1 VSTVTDV
8 LRLPTYRRF
17 LIAAI
22 CSGVGVW
29 IFQTAI
35 YWAALQTGSTGSVG
49 ILVAVISI
57 PSLVLTLPAGILTDR
72 AGPFRLLVIGQAAP
86 ALACL
91 AGMLAIGPDGA
102 IATAPAAAVTLVAG
116 TAYALWSVPAL
127 VYVTRIV
134 EPRLL
139 GSAIGLMVVQY
150 AIGRMVGGSLG
161 GLVVSVGGAGSAL
174 ALCVVIF
181 GLGTVATL
189 SLPRVAGLEL
199 REGPTIR
206 GMIEA
211 GRWMRRAPATIA
223 LVTLSA
229 IASMFSYAY
238 IPLLGA
244 LSRDVI
250 GAGSAGL
257 GLLTAVS
264 GIGMLISA
272 VVVNA
277 LGARVGRGR
286 SVAATMITGAIA
298 MAVLGQSSVLLLS
311 AVVVAVVAF
320 LGSVRGSIGQFLV
333 QALAPPRMRGRIASL
348 GDFSA
353 QVMAITGSLAAGALA
368 ASFGASATLLAF
380 SVAIIVLTGLVAITW
395 PSLLKLDVDPEA
407 RPLLAG
413 VPYAEG
419 VPYPQDSLGPIPGG
433 PDRRDS

>member
-1 VSTVTDV
+1 MSTVTDV
-8 LRLPTYRRF
+8 LRLPIYRRF
-17 LIAAI
+17 LVAAI

-91 AGMLAIGPDGA
+91 TGMLAIGPDGS
-102 IATAPAAAVTLVAG
+102 IGTAPASAVTLVAG

-150 AIGRMVGGSLG
+150 AVGRMVGGSLG
-161 GLVVSVGGAGSAL
+161 GLVVAVGGAGSAL

-181 GLGTVATL
+181 GLGTAATL

-199 REGPTIR
+199 REGPTIH

-223 LVTLSA
+223 LVALSA
-229 IASMFSYAY
+229 CASMFSYAY

-264 GIGMLISA
+264 GVGMLVSA

-286 SVAATMITGAIA
+286 TVAATMIAGAAA
-298 MAVLGQSSVLLLS
+298 MALLGQSTMLLLS
-311 AVVVAVVAF
+311 AGIVAVVAF

-348 GDFSA
+348 GDFTA
-353 QVMAITGSLAAGALA
+353 QIMAITGSLTAGALA
-368 ASFGASATLLAF
+368 ASFGVSMTLLGF
-380 SVAIIVLTGLVAITW
+380 GVAIIVVTGAIALAW
-395 PSLLKLDVDPEA
+395 PRLLRLDVDPEA
-407 RPLLAG
+407 RPMIGG
-413 VPYAEG
+413 VGYAEG
-419 VPYPQDSLGPIPGG
+419 VPYPEDGLGGNAGRP
-433 PDRRDS
+433 